1 MQTSCPMRMP
11 DNQDYEVDYGT
22 WAINGKSV
30 PASSTYRVAWRMMAA
45 TTGFRTFYPAL
56 IPPETKHIDGI
67 FSAGPIQSKGSLL
80 SAIAASSLT
89 GDFLIRATG
98 VANLRSPSFENL
110 PLIKESVLSKIAIEH
125 FLRLNCLTESYSDLW
140 NQFMEEKWSN
150 NAAYRTSIDRL
161 IGQTSIDVIAAISL
175 GISLEELLMIYRT
188 QFPVMR
194 RYDREALF
202 DANGRKLSK
211 EVVKKH
217 LTLDSDQK
225 LAPDERTWEHP
236 QSGVSYLFEYPFRQ
250 FDREQEM
257 KQLFELYDGS

>member
-1 MQTSCPMRMP
+1 TGAYLMQSSCPMRMP

-98 VANLRSPSFENL
+98 VANLRSL
-110 PLIKESVLSKIAIEH
+110 VSKI
-125 FLRLNCLTESYSDLW
+125 FLALK
-140 NQFMEEKWSN
+140 NQFLAKSQSS
-150 NAAYRTSIDRL
+150 TS
-161 IGQTSIDVIAAISL
+161 
-175 GISLEELLMIYRT
+175 
-188 QFPVMR
+188 
-194 RYDREALF
+194 
-202 DANGRKLSK
+202 
-211 EVVKKH
+211 
-217 LTLDSDQK
+217 
-225 LAPDERTWEHP
+225 
-236 QSGVSYLFEYPFRQ
+236 
-250 FDREQEM
+250 
-257 KQLFELYDGS
+257 